1 MIPPDAIGWA
11 ASALMLLTFSCERAA
26 SLRSCAIAANI
37 AFIAYG
43 WIAGIPPVM
52 ALHLL
57 LLPINVFRLLQ
68 ELRMR

>member
-26 SLRSCAIAANI
+26 PLRCCAIAANL
-37 AFIAYG
+37 AFITYG
-43 WIAGIPPVM
+43 WVAGIPPVM

-57 LLPINVFRLLQ
+57 LLPINVFRLSR
-68 ELRMR
+68 EVRMR